1 MIFKFFF
8 VVNIALIA
16 YLSLSPSTGV
26 SVGNDKVGHFIAY
39 AVLMLN
45 GGFIA
50 LIARQAPHR
59 LKRKL
64 WFYLGF
70 SVAFGMFMEVGQ
82 SYVPGR
88 DTSFYD
94 LLANIFGAL
103 FGFLLTNIY
112 GNRVLNFLKSTKI
125 I

>member
-26 SVGNDKVGHFIAY
+26 SVGNDKIGHFIAY
-39 AVLMLN
+39 AILMLN
-45 GGFIA
+45 GG
-50 LIARQAPHR
+50 LIAMLGRQSQYR

-64 WFYLGF
+64 WVFFGF
-70 SVAFGMFMEVGQ
+70 SVLFGILMEVGQ
-82 SYVPGR
+82 NFVPGR

-94 LLANIFGAL
+94 LLANVLGAL
-103 FGFLLTNIY
+103 FGFVLTIFI
-112 GNRVLNFLKSTKI
+112 GNRVINFLKSTKI